1 MTETIADPVAKPVPS
16 GSHAVMLHGE
26 RALLLA
32 ERALWLPASD
42 TVLVADLHWGKA
54 ATFRAAQVPIP
65 EGTTAEDLCRLTHV
79 LESTH
84 AARLI
89 VLGDLAHARD
99 GWHPSTLAQLVAW
112 RTRHQSVAIDL
123 VRGNHDQHA
132 GDPPAALGIRCVDG
146 PLALGP
152 LRLCHEP
159 PAEPPSVPH
168 GSHAIGG
175 HFHPSVV
182 LSGVGRQRLRLPAF
196 IVGTHRTVLPA
207 FTTFTGGGMYQP
219 IPDDRPYVIADGEV
233 IAVEGAAERR
243 QRNGGATAERRGQG
257 GGGTA
262 EGRQQAH
269 DSGNHGSGDSDSQPA
284 ETG

>member
-1 MTETIADPVAKPVPS
+1 MTEPMTEPMTKPVLKPVPS

-32 ERALWLPASD
+32 ERALWLPARD

-65 EGTTAEDLCRLTHV
+65 EGTTAEDLHRLTHV

-84 AARLI
+84 AARLV

-112 RTRHQSVAIDL
+112 RIRHQPVAIDL

-132 GDPPAALGIRCVDG
+132 GDPPSALAIRCVDG

-152 LRLCHEP
+152 LQLCHEP
-159 PAEPPSVPH
+159 PDEPPDELPGESPAAPH
-168 GSHAIGG
+168 GRHAIGG

-196 IVGTHRTVLPA
+196 IVGTHRTLLPA
-207 FTTFTGGGMYQP
+207 FTSFTGGGMYEP
-219 IPDDRPYVIADGEV
+219 VPGDRAYVIAEGEV
-233 IAVEGAAERR
+233 LAV
-243 QRNGGATAERRGQG
+243 GG
-257 GGGTA
+257 
-262 EGRQQAH
+262 
-269 DSGNHGSGDSDSQPA
+269 
-284 ETG
+284 

>member
-1 MTETIADPVAKPVPS
+1 MREPVTEPVSNPEPS

-26 RALLLA
+26 RALLLV
-32 ERALWLPASD
+32 ERALWLPAHD

-65 EGTTAEDLCRLTHV
+65 DGTTAEDLHRLTHV

-84 AARLI
+84 AARLV
-89 VLGDLAHARD
+89 VLGDLPHARD

-112 RTRHQSVAIDL
+112 RTRHQSVVMDL

-132 GDPPAALGIRCVDG
+132 GDPPAALAIRCVDG
-146 PLALGP
+146 PLILGP
-152 LRLCHEP
+152 LQLCHEP
-159 PAEPPSVPH
+159 PGESPGESPAAPL

-196 IVGTHRTVLPA
+196 IVGTHRTLLPA
-207 FTTFTGGGMYQP
+207 FTRFTGGGMYEP
-219 IPDDRPYVIADGEV
+219 VPGDLAYVIAEGEV
-233 IAVEGAAERR
+233 LAV
-243 QRNGGATAERRGQG
+243 GG
-257 GGGTA
+257 
-262 EGRQQAH
+262 
-269 DSGNHGSGDSDSQPA
+269 
-284 ETG
+284 

>member
-1 MTETIADPVAKPVPS
+1 MAEPISEPVSIPVPS

-32 ERALWLPASD
+32 ERALWLPAHD

-65 EGTTAEDLCRLTHV
+65 DGTTAEDLHRLTHV

-84 AARLI
+84 AARLV

-99 GWHPSTLAQLVAW
+99 GWHPGTLAQLVAW
-112 RTRHQSVAIDL
+112 RIRHQPVAIDL

-132 GDPPAALGIRCVDG
+132 GDPPAALDIRCVDG

-152 LRLCHEP
+152 LWLCHEP
-159 PAEPPSVPH
+159 PAESPAALQ
-168 GSHAIGG
+168 GRHAIGG

-196 IVGTHRTVLPA
+196 IVGTHRTLLPA
-207 FTTFTGGGMYQP
+207 FTRFTGGGMYQP
-219 IPDDRPYVIADGEV
+219 IPEDRPYVIADGEV

-243 QRNGGATAERRGQG
+243 QRNGGETAERRGQG

-262 EGRQQAH
+262 EGRQRAH